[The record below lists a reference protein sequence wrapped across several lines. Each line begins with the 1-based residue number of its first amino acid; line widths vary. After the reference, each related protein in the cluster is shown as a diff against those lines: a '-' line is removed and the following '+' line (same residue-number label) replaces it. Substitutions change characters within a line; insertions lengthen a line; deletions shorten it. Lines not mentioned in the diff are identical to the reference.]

1 MKKTTPVLPIL
12 LFFLFLNV
20 TTCFA
25 QYYKYAI
32 DVNYGLSGVSQPNIR
47 DFSHFGAG
55 FNYEIDEIYSVR
67 LDFGSDQYRTF
78 NERIG
83 ADAGVDMSR
92 ISLQGAINLSTVSS
106 RIRIYDPINVFVH
119 GGFGYS
125 GIKSTLGSG
134 RDNTVNFLGGITPRI
149 KLTDQLYLSFD
160 ASAIFVLSQHYNFDG
175 DLAYENV
182 VNSFTSITYNVTA
195 GLTFRFG
202 EY

>member
-1 MKKTTPVLPIL
+1 MKKTTPIL
-12 LFFLFLNV
+12 LLVFFLFLNL
-20 TTCFA
+20 TNCFA
-25 QYYKYAI
+25 QYYKYSI
-32 DVNYGLSGVSQPNIR
+32 DVNYGLSGVSQPNIN
-47 DFSHFGAG
+47 DFSHFGVG
-55 FNYEIDEIYSVR
+55 FNYEFDEIYSLR
-67 LDFGSDQYRTF
+67 LDYGSDQFRTF

-83 ADAGVDMSR
+83 AEAGLDMSR
-92 ISLQGAINLSTVSS
+92 ISLQGAVNLSTISS

-119 GGFGYS
+119 GGFGLS
-125 GIKSTLGSG
+125 SIKSTLGSG

-149 KLTDQLYLSFD
+149 KLTRQLYLSLD
-160 ASAIFVLSQHYNFDG
+160 ASAIFILSQHYNFDG